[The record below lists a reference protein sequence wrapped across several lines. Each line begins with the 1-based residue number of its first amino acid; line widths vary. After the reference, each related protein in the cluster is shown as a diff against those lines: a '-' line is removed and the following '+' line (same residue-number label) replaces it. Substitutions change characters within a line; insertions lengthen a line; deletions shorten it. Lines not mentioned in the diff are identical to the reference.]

1 LRGEVGG
8 LNGRV
13 SVFEVIRRLPDI
25 ATVKRVSRALAV
37 LDLVLCAEPESRYY
51 VFDARWS
58 ETEEAALMD
67 NGAGDAYSLVFS
79 PAGVY
84 ARGFDHESPMS
95 PYRNE
100 FGYTW
105 PGMFDGLP
113 EEFLDA
119 MDEPVFADE
128 DGRRLVTTCFWR
140 RTEDAEWSC
149 GPVKDETADGADKLF
164 ELLTDP
170 RPEAYLT
177 FAEDHYEVALDLEA
191 VRHVYAL
198 MPLTEY
204 VVTSLNRERVLADLT
219 EEIAEIGY
227 PRF

>member
-1 LRGEVGG
+1 MSVHEVV
-8 LNGRV
+8 RQ
-13 SVFEVIRRLPDI
+13 LPDI
-25 ATVKRVSRALAV
+25 STVRRVSRALAV

-58 ETEEAALMD
+58 DTEEAALMD
-67 NGAGDAYSLVFS
+67 NGSGDAYSIVFS

-84 ARGFDHESPMS
+84 ARGFSHESPMS
-95 PYRNE
+95 PYGNE
-100 FGYTW
+100 FGHTW
-105 PGMFDGLP
+105 PGLFDGLP
-113 EEFLDA
+113 AEFEET
-119 MDEPVFADE
+119 MDEPAFADE

-149 GPVKDETADGADKLF
+149 GPVENVIDDGAGKLF

-177 FAEDHYEVALDLEA
+177 FAEDHYERALDLEA

-198 MPLTEY
+198 MPLSEY
-204 VVTSLNRERVLADLT
+204 VVTSLNRERQLGDLT

-227 PRF
+227 PRS

>member
-1 LRGEVGG
+1 
-8 LNGRV
+8 V
-13 SVFEVIRRLPDI
+13 SVFEVIQRLPDV
-25 ATVKRVSRALAV
+25 AMVRRVSRALAV
-37 LDLVLCAEPESRYY
+37 LDLVLCEEPGNRHYA
-51 VFDARWS
+51 FDARWS

-67 NGAGDAYSLVFS
+67 NGSGDAYSLVFS

-84 ARGFDHESPMS
+84 ARGFNHESSMS

-100 FGYTW
+100 FGHTW

-113 EEFLDA
+113 DEFQEA
-119 MDEPVFADE
+119 MDEPAFADE

-140 RTEDAEWSC
+140 RTDDAQWSC
-149 GPVKDETADGADKLF
+149 GPVKNATDDGADELF

-177 FAEDHYEVALDLEA
+177 FAEDYYEQALELEA

-204 VVTSLNRERVLADLT
+204 VVTSLNRDRRLTDLA

-227 PRF
+227 PRS